1 MKEIENVLNSY
12 YRFITNILQDVNV
25 ISQNAADF
33 LGKIETAKK
42 AAVRD
47 DSTLEALERMEW
59 SAKGLMREIEKL
71 RKLEDEMRESEEAL
85 LWLPSEDE
93 LDVRT
98 LGVKWKK

>member
-1 MKEIENVLNSY
+1 MKEIEDVLSSY
-12 YRFITNILQDVNV
+12 YRFITGILQDVNL

-33 LGKIETAKK
+33 LGRIEVAKK
-42 AAVRD
+42 KVRD

-59 SAKGLMREIEKL
+59 SAKGLMNGIEKL

-85 LWLPSEDE
+85 LWRPSEDE

>member
-1 MKEIENVLNSY
+1 MKEIEDVLSSY
-12 YRFITNILQDVNV
+12 YRFITGILQDVNL

-33 LGKIETAKK
+33 LGRIEAAKK
-42 AAVRD
+42 KVRD

-59 SAKGLMREIEKL
+59 SAKGLMNGIEKL

-85 LWLPSEDE
+85 LWRPSEDE

>member
-1 MKEIENVLNSY
+1 MKEIEDVLSSY
-12 YRFITNILQDVNV
+12 YRFITGILQDVNL
-25 ISQNAADF
+25 ISQNAANF
-33 LGKIETAKK
+33 LGRIEVAKK
-42 AAVRD
+42 KVRD

-59 SAKGLMREIEKL
+59 SAKGLMNGIEKL

-85 LWLPSEDE
+85 LWRPSEDE

>member
-12 YRFITNILQDVNV
+12 YRFITGILQDVNL
-25 ISQNAADF
+25 ISQNAANF
-33 LGKIETAKK
+33 LGRIEVAKK
-42 AAVRD
+42 KVRD

-59 SAKGLMREIEKL
+59 SAKGLMNGIEKL

-85 LWLPSEDE
+85 LWRPSEDE